1 MTAAGAPGASWSD
14 LVNGLL
20 DARTD
25 HATARFD
32 AELAAAVAA
41 EELSPRAANRL
52 RFWQRAA
59 VNAVDDHARTVLP
72 AVLDALDASDAE
84 ARRYAGG
91 AAATLGEAGPTEA
104 GPTGA
109 GPTGAGPTETGPTEA
124 GPTGTAGR
132 PAPAPV
138 PPATPERSGPG
149 WPQTTAERVVRLP
162 AERADLDADRRA
174 SAPAGTGPSTLG
186 RPSPRLF
193 VADLREIPASD
204 RA

>member
-41 EELSPRAANRL
+41 EELPRAANRL

-104 GPTGA
+104 GPTE
-109 GPTGAGPTETGPTEA
+109 AGPTET
-124 GPTGTAGR
+124 AGR
-132 PAPAPV
+132 RRRPRPT
-138 PPATPERSGPG
+138 AT
-149 WPQTTAERVVRLP
+149 
-162 AERADLDADRRA
+162 
-174 SAPAGTGPSTLG
+174 
-186 RPSPRLF
+186 
-193 VADLREIPASD
+193 
-204 RA
+204 